1 MRSKR
6 YFLHGK
12 SKIQIPYLMNSSFQI
27 LTRNPKEVRDETPIY
42 IEKEIIGSKIIK
54 FRQQIWICSHREL
67 KKLLYLRKEQIKP
80 KMTCKSFVKGELYMP
95 PDDTV
100 MTRASGEAFSNKGI
114 SNSVMVYVPATFTAK
129 LNSSLSEH
137 ITENLKKMNKKWKE
151 AHNWINKG
159 VKLTGTYP

>member
-1 MRSKR
+1 
-6 YFLHGK
+6 
-12 SKIQIPYLMNSSFQI
+12 
-27 LTRNPKEVRDETPIY
+27 
-42 IEKEIIGSKIIK
+42 
-54 FRQQIWICSHREL
+54 
-67 KKLLYLRKEQIKP
+67 
-80 KMTCKSFVKGELYMP
+80 MTCKSFVKGELYMP